1 MSFYLRTAKGRIPQ
15 RSRASMR
22 LATSIILTGYPLGA
36 LIALNSGLAGEGGA
50 AFALY
55 LTGIAAIVIA
65 LSAFFYIAPS
75 YMQRIVGEQ
84 PGELDELERDLRQ
97 RAYAFAYHVL
107 TGLVAASIFY
117 LAVANDDTRLTLWTP
132 DSYTHWN
139 TIFWGVLLYCFTLP
153 TAYLAWTMPDIA
165 HEFSE
170 EEAGAEPA
178 RKPRA
183 RWWLWG
189 LMVAGGIGGFILA
202 RLIT

>member
-1 MSFYLRTAKGRIPQ
+1 MSFYIRTSSGRTAP
-15 RSRASMR
+15 RSRTSMR
-22 LATSIILTGYPLGA
+22 LATTITLAGYPLGA
-36 LIALNSGLAGEGGA
+36 LITLNAPLAGEGSA
-50 AFALY
+50 AFVLHMVGLALIV
-55 LTGIAAIVIA
+55 TAIF
-65 LSAFFYIAPS
+65 AFAYIAPS

-84 PGELDELERDLRQ
+84 VSELDDLERDLRQ
-97 RAYAFAYHVL
+97 KAYAVAYHVL

-117 LAVANDDTRLTLWTP
+117 MAVANDQTRLTLWAP

-170 EEAGAEPA
+170 DEIAAEPA

-189 LMVAGGIGGFILA
+189 LIVGGGIAGFILA